1 MLFARFV
8 ELHNDGND
16 RGAFGRIH
24 TMSDIKSPVPRIHIG
39 RAIPSGSAP
48 NRQALDRLRS
58 STPSD
63 VGRDSNAPTDRQ
75 PVATVLVSEFIAP
88 PRETSEWLGNP
99 AMPAALAAV
108 SVELAPGGVASSKRN
123 QYVASVVETH
133 LAARK
138 RLARHLNAL
147 LRA

>member
-1 MLFARFV
+1 
-8 ELHNDGND
+8 
-16 RGAFGRIH
+16 
-24 TMSDIKSPVPRIHIG
+24 MSDIKSPVSRVHVG
-39 RAIPSGSAP
+39 RTAP
-48 NRQALDRLRS
+48 LGNVPGRHHLDRLR
-58 STPSD
+58 PD
-63 VGRDSNAPTDRQ
+63 IPVLAERDSESQADRK
-75 PVATVLVSEFIAP
+75 PAATMLVSNFIAP
-88 PRETSEWLGNP
+88 PRETAEWLGNP

-108 SVELAPGGVASSKRN
+108 STDLAPGGVASSKRD

>member
-1 MLFARFV
+1 
-8 ELHNDGND
+8 
-16 RGAFGRIH
+16 
-24 TMSDIKSPVPRIHIG
+24 MSDIKSPVSRIHVG
-39 RAIPSGSAP
+39 RTESLSDAAGKPTLG
-48 NRQALDRLRS
+48 RLRS
-58 STPSD
+58 GLPTHKGPGTYTRP
-63 VGRDSNAPTDRQ
+63 GRKPTT
-75 PVATVLVSEFIAP
+75 TVLVSEFIAP
-88 PRETSEWLGNP
+88 PRETAEWLGNP

-108 SVELAPGGVASSKRN
+108 SVDLAPDGMASSKRN